1 VILTAQEAY
10 QQRDYRRA
18 LLLANQAI
26 NNNGGAS
33 AYLLRALVYTQAGK
47 LEEAAADLKVAQA
60 NANPQVQWEMLLAEG
75 QYLENTGKFEEAAER
90 YRRMMTL
97 KPGDHRAR
105 LLLAELYRRSGNSQQ
120 AILEYKAIINSK
132 PSIGQAYIGA
142 SKAYLYE
149 KKVDEAIG
157 VLEEVSSRNTSY
169 NDVLL
174 ELIALYNQKA
184 TDGDVAKLEQAA
196 QAINVLREN
205 GVETRSFFRLIGE
218 FYYTA
223 VQIARATGKVPQINY
238 PGEQMRSVGDL
249 ARANEA
255 AWREYLAR
263 DENADREWVINERI
277 MTGRVWQ
284 LV

>member
-1 VILTAQEAY
+1 M
-10 QQRDYRRA
+10 
-18 LLLANQAI
+18 LLANQAI

-97 KPGDHRAR
+97 KPGAHRAR

-149 KKVDEAIG
+149 KQVDEAIG